1 MAVKTAR
8 ATVELTKNDEGTW
21 LNLEIAGRK
30 ASLSLNNSD
39 HGPMIRDILCEWGES
54 HFRPT
59 GKAKT
64 TLIVLGECLLA
75 GLVTLILVGIDR
87 RSRLPLLR
95 PRRVDGRGFWT
106 GHRRWLARRRGAV
119 LQDDPQD
126 ALPPDCGKTVPVT
139 FGPLDR

>member
-64 TLIVLGECLLA
+64 TLIVLGECVLA
-75 GLVTLILVGIDR
+75 GLVTLILVGII
-87 RSRLPLLR
+87 
-95 PRRVDGRGFWT
+95 V
-106 GHRRWLARRRGAV
+106 GAV
-119 LQDDPQD
+119 YLCYVH
-126 ALPPDCGKTVPVT
+126 AGSMAEGFGLAIGAGLLGGAVRYFKTTRRMLCHLTAGKL
-139 FGPLDR
+139 FQ

>member
-21 LNLEIAGRK
+21 LNLEVAGRK

-75 GLVTLILVGIDR
+75 GLVTLILVGII
-87 RSRLPLLR
+87 
-95 PRRVDGRGFWT
+95 
-106 GHRRWLARRRGAV
+106 AGAV
-119 LQDDPQD
+119 YLCYVH
-126 ALPPDCGKTVPVT
+126 AGSMAEGFGLAIGAGLLGGAVRYFKTTRRMLCHLTAGKL
-139 FGPLDR
+139 FQ